1 MIPNLPS
8 VDKLLRRSSCI
19 RALFDGA
26 PMNPSLQ
33 KLKSYKNIETASS
46 GLEVENTIQTAET
59 KDESD
64 EGSCDGFH
72 QQEKY
77 RTTDIDS
84 PGLKVENSRG
94 IAETKDESVEGPCNG
109 VRQQEKYRTTDKDS
123 PGIQVENSRGIAVM
137 KDKSFSEKKRWLHE
151 SFDKMKAASPKSYA
165 VINVCAG
172 SLLEDS
178 VDTVLKLSPEE
189 LQAPWVFT
197 SLGLPVDDNDRFE
210 HEWFML
216 VLMELCEP
224 NKGLWRNGCKQSD
237 TMCLQIDHWSGKQ
250 KITNL
255 ANIRHCLQ

>member
-72 QQEKY
+72 
-77 RTTDIDS
+77 
-84 PGLKVENSRG
+84 
-94 IAETKDESVEGPCNG
+94 
-109 VRQQEKYRTTDKDS
+109 QQEKYRTTDKDS